1 MIKVIGAK
9 RVVILGVLVVLNVAS
24 AALTYL
30 YMVPEQAATEKK
42 LRALRGEN
50 QTTSSDIERMQI
62 EFEQLGQQQDKFD
75 ALKNDGFFKA
85 QVRSVAKKLFQDIQE
100 ESRVVSAV
108 ASVRPGTIEENEEAK
123 KSNYKVLVSPVEIVI
138 QAFDD
143 GDIYNYIYILE
154 QKFPGHLAIDSMTMQ
169 RAQDISGPVLRA
181 IATGGNPV
189 LITANV
195 KLSWRTMI
203 PESQIIV
210 EEE

>member
-9 RVVILGVLVVLNVAS
+9 RVVILGVLVVLNAAT

-30 YMVPEQAATEKK
+30 YMVPEADASEKR
-42 LRALRGEN
+42 LRTLRGEN
-50 QTTSSDIERMQI
+50 QTTSADIERMQI
-62 EFEQLGQQQDKFD
+62 EFEQLDQQQDKFD
-75 ALKNDGFFKA
+75 ALKADGFFKA
-85 QVRSVAKKLFQDIQE
+85 QVRSVAKKLFKDIQD

-108 ASVRPGTIEENEEAK
+108 ASVRPGSIEENEEAK
-123 KSNYKVLVSPVEIVI
+123 KSNYKVLVSPVDIQI

-143 GDIYNYIYILE
+143 GDIFNYLHILE
-154 QKFPGHLAIDSMTMQ
+154 QKFPGHLAIDKISMQ
-169 RAQDISGPVLRA
+169 RATDISGPVLRA

-189 LITANV
+189 LINANV
-195 KLSWRTMI
+195 KFSWRTMI